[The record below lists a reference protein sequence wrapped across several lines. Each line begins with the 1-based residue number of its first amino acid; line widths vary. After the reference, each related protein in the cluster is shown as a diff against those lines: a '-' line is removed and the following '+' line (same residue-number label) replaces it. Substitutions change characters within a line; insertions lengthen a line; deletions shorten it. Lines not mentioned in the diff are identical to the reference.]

1 MTTESNTTVKPEKV
15 SKEEADRLNDYA
27 QNLNDPITKVVDY
40 GGLDSEKPKRKK
52 K

>member
-1 MTTESNTTVKPEKV
+1 MTTESNTSIKPEV
-15 SKEEADRLNDYA
+15 ISKEEADKLNDYA
-27 QNLNDPITKVVDY
+27 QNLNDTVTKVVDY

>member
-1 MTTESNTTVKPEKV
+1 MNTESNATVKPEV
-15 SKEEADRLNDYA
+15 ISKEEADKIDDYA
-27 QNLNDPITKVVDY
+27 QDLNDPVTRVVDY